1 MVYAMSSKTVNPF
14 FLVVKVMTLLSV
26 FVTGLL
32 I

>member
-14 FLVVKVMTLLSV
+14 VLNVNVMTLLSV
-26 FVTGLL
+26 FVTSLL